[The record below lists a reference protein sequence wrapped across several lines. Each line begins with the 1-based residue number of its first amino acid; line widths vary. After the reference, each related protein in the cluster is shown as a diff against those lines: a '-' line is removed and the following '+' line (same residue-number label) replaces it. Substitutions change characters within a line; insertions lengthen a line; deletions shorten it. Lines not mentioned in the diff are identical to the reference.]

1 MKTFQQFVGEAYP
14 EDERSKHH
22 PRRSSFTDALK
33 QQRIDAG
40 RMAPMPQIGA
50 GKGVPLYIPSYKGER
65 GQDDRTPG
73 SFGRQT
79 NPSPVQKRY
88 HTNFPIQTG
97 HYKKPDNL
105 TI

>member
-50 GKGVPLYIPSYKGER
+50 GKGVPLYIPNYQGER
-65 GQDDRTPG
+65 GVEDKNP
-73 SFGRQT
+73 SNFARQT
-79 NPSPVQKRY
+79 NKSKVEKKYR
-88 HTNFPIQTG
+88 TNMPIQSG
-97 HYKKPDNL
+97 QYKTPDNL

>member
-14 EDERSKHH
+14 KDERKSHSLSRTNFK
-22 PRRSSFTDALK
+22 DALDK
-33 QQRIDAG
+33 QRRDAG
-40 RMAPMPQIGA
+40 RMAPMPQIGP

-65 GQDDRTPG
+65 GQDDKTPG

>member
-14 EDERSKHH
+14 EAERSKHH

-50 GKGVPLYIPSYKGER
+50 GKGVPLYIPNYKGPQRE
-65 GQDDRTPG
+65 DDRGPG
-73 SFGRQT
+73 SFAKQT
-79 NPSPVQKRY
+79 NKSKVEKRY

-97 HYKKPDNL
+97 EYKQPDNITL
-105 TI
+105 

>member
-14 EDERSKHH
+14 ESERREHH
-22 PRRSSFTDALK
+22 PPKLSFKDALNN
-33 QQRIDAG
+33 QRRKAG
-40 RMAPMPQIGA
+40 RMAPMPQIGP

>member
-14 EDERSKHH
+14 KDERKSHSLSRTNFK
-22 PRRSSFTDALK
+22 DALDK
-33 QQRIDAG
+33 QRRDAG
-40 RMAPMPQIGA
+40 RMAPMPQIGP

>member
-14 EDERSKHH
+14 KNERKSHSLSRTNFK
-22 PRRSSFTDALK
+22 DALDK
-33 QQRIDAG
+33 QRRDAG

-50 GKGVPLYIPSYKGER
+50 GKGVPLYIPSYKGKR

-73 SFGRQT
+73 SFARPT
-79 NPSPVQKRY
+79 NPSKVEKRY

>member
-14 EDERSKHH
+14 KDERKSHSLSRTNFK
-22 PRRSSFTDALK
+22 DALDK
-33 QQRIDAG
+33 QRRDAG
-40 RMAPMPQIGA
+40 RMAPMPQIGP
-50 GKGVPLYIPSYKGER
+50 GKGVPLYIPSYKGKR

-73 SFGRQT
+73 SFARPT
-79 NPSPVQKRY
+79 NPSKVEKRY

-97 HYKKPDNL
+97 HYEKPDNL